1 MPLCSRFFH
10 ILFVDSDNDKFVTG
24 VEVRPSKHRR
34 QLQPLRCVCGAPGP
48 THRICAYI
56 SRAAL
61 LHASHT
67 QAIHP
72 CTPLAPPR
80 IILTASHLRRARTS
94 PSRREGCGVCQAPPS
109 SPRRPTTPWPQVTI
123 LDFLETFTTSSR
135 RWPHQFLFYLPFL
148 PSDFRRAVCVM
159 ARTGVASRAAVR
171 GVHFFASIV
180 MSV

>member
-1 MPLCSRFFH
+1 MLRAHSSLTGCKKGAGRREGH
-10 ILFVDSDNDKFVTG
+10 KFVTG

-94 PSRREGCGVCQAPPS
+94 PSRREGCGVCQFS
-109 SPRRPTTPWPQVTI
+109 LIGSPLR
-123 LDFLETFTTSSR
+123 
-135 RWPHQFLFYLPFL
+135 
-148 PSDFRRAVCVM
+148 M
-159 ARTGVASRAAVR
+159 
-171 GVHFFASIV
+171 
-180 MSV
+180 

>member
-94 PSRREGCGVCQAPPS
+94 PSRREGLRRVPSPTVIPTPPDDPLAAGNHLGLFGDLHDELSTLATSIFVLLAVFAFGFSESGV
-109 SPRRPTTPWPQVTI
+109 R
-123 LDFLETFTTSSR
+123 
-135 RWPHQFLFYLPFL
+135 Y
-148 PSDFRRAVCVM
+148 
-159 ARTGVASRAAVR
+159 G
-171 GVHFFASIV
+171 
-180 MSV
+180 